1 MTRSTAK
8 KLFSG
13 TRRSD
18 RTRRLNGADV
28 LKSLPPAPDHLP
40 QNARECWERL
50 GQLAILAG
58 TVTRFDVEL
67 LALAAKTAATCSDLE
82 RQITSQGSLIESRG
96 AVKANPACA
105 ALDRNRILLLK
116 LLDALGLSPAARER
130 LSIEAR
136 SDHTNK
142 FAMLKHIE

>member
-1 MTRSTAK
+1 VTRSTAK

-50 GQLAILAG
+50 GHLAISAG
-58 TVTRFDVEL
+58 TITQFDTEL
-67 LALAAKTAATCSDLE
+67 LALAARTAATCDELE
-82 RQITSQGSLIESRG
+82 LTIRSQGSLIESRG
-96 AVKANPACA
+96 TVKANPACA